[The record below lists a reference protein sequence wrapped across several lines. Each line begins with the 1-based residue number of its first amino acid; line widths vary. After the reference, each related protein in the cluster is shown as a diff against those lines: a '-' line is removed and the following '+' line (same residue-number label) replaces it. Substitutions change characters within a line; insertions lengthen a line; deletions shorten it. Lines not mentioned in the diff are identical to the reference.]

1 MESLQATD
9 PRQIGEYR
17 LLGRLGKGGMGS
29 VYLAQSPRG
38 RTIAIKVVRSELA
51 EQPDFR
57 RRFER
62 EVRAARQVGGE
73 WTAPVLDAD
82 TDATQP
88 WLATAFVLGIPLH
101 EAVEERLERLPE
113 RTVRILGKRMALVLG
128 SVYRAG
134 LIHRDVKPSNILITV
149 DGPQLIDFGIARALE
164 SGGDTQLTRTGAVVG
179 SPAFMSPEQ
188 ACGKRLTAASDI
200 FSLGSALVFAATGR
214 VPFGEEGLAAHAMRF
229 RVAEDEADLKGVPD
243 GLRERLGAC
252 LAKDPAARPGLADIV
267 AHTADLEGEP
277 GPDGHGNGAEE
288 PWLPAGLVAQLGRHA
303 AQLLEAEVPGAREA
317 AERAAGADVI
327 PPQLHDPPR
336 TGFGPIPSDC
346 VPAAEPSSSTPPGQ
360 SKRPGARRRAAVAG
374 IVALA
379 LLAGGGIVLAVRAM
393 VGSGGDDK
401 NAGGTRPSPK
411 ESSLK
416 PEIGGAL
423 PKEYPGTWQSTP
435 KEPESEE
442 AVMHYVEIRQGG
454 PDDLVA
460 TTYSVRKDT
469 LCQTMANLVSYATA
483 S

>member
-1 MESLQATD
+1 M
-9 PRQIGEYR
+9 
-17 LLGRLGKGGMGS
+17 
-29 VYLAQSPRG
+29 
-38 RTIAIKVVRSELA
+38 
-51 EQPDFR
+51 
-57 RRFER
+57 
-62 EVRAARQVGGE
+62 
-73 WTAPVLDAD
+73 
-82 TDATQP
+82 
-88 WLATAFVLGIPLH
+88 
-101 EAVEERLERLPE
+101 
-113 RTVRILGKRMALVLG
+113 
-128 SVYRAG
+128 
-134 LIHRDVKPSNILITV
+134 
-149 DGPQLIDFGIARALE
+149 
-164 SGGDTQLTRTGAVVG
+164 
-179 SPAFMSPEQ
+179 
-188 ACGKRLTAASDI
+188 
-200 FSLGSALVFAATGR
+200 
-214 VPFGEEGLAAHAMRF
+214 
-229 RVAEDEADLKGVPD
+229 
-243 GLRERLGAC
+243 
-252 LAKDPAARPGLADIV
+252 
-267 AHTADLEGEP
+267 
-277 GPDGHGNGAEE
+277 
-288 PWLPAGLVAQLGRHA
+288 
-303 AQLLEAEVPGAREA
+303 
-317 AERAAGADVI
+317 I

-336 TGFGPIPSDC
+336 TGFGPIASDC
-346 VPAAEPSSSTPPGQ
+346 VPAAEPSPSTPPGQ

-393 VGSGGDDK
+393 VGSGEDDK